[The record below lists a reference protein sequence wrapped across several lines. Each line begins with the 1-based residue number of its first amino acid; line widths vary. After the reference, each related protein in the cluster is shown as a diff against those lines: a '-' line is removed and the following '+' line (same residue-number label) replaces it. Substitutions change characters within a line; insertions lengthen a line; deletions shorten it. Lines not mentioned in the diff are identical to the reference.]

1 MTVADM
7 GRQKKDSFKDVL
19 FRAWTRADIPTVAR
33 LGKELYQYIE
43 TIDPVWRTSPAAE
56 DILRAHLTELYTKRY
71 AMTYVACREM
81 DVIGFITGSIVQRPP
96 VILPH
101 RDGLVDNAYVKP
113 AWRSRGIGTRLCEL
127 LLEWF
132 GLQEID
138 EVRIHYQVSNRDA
151 AAFWEKM
158 GFKPW
163 TVEAHCVLS
172 RRNHPGK

>member
-1 MTVADM
+1 M
-7 GRQKKDSFKDVL
+7 GKKDSLQDVL
-19 FRAWTRADIPTVAR
+19 FRAWSKADIPALAR
-33 LGKELYQYIE
+33 MGKELYHYIE
-43 TIDPVWRTSPAAE
+43 KMDPIWRTSPMAE
-56 DILRAHLTELYTKRY
+56 DILRAHLTDLYARRY
-71 AMTYVACREM
+71 AMTYLACRDM

-101 RDGLVDNAYVKP
+101 RDGLVDNAYVRP
-113 AWRSRGIGTRLCEL
+113 DWRSRGIGTRLCEL

-132 GLQEID
+132 ELQGVE

-163 TVEAHCVLS
+163 SMEAHCFLS
-172 RRNHPGK
+172 RRNDPGQ